1 MLAMFLAGH
10 PNHQLVFMR
19 IWQIDQGYLT
29 QAFIDFYQENQLNIT
44 RISDIAQDLKVGQLQ
59 FSNCLSRL

>member
-29 QAFIDFYQENQLNIT
+29 QAFVDFYQENQLNIT
-44 RISDIAQDLKVGQLQ
+44 RISDIAQDLKASRNFFHL
-59 FSNCLSRL
+59 CLVI

>member
-19 IWQIDQGYLT
+19 IWQIDQSYLT
-29 QAFIDFYQENQLNIT
+29 QAFIDFYNKNQYNIT
-44 RISDIAQDLKVGQLQ
+44 RILDIAQDLKVRFLTG
-59 FSNCLSRL
+59 FID